1 MKNNWKNKLKAFCK
15 GWGYPILITVIVAT
29 SFESAIAEMNKV
41 NTSSMKPTIVEGDR
55 FFVNKLAYDLKIPY
69 TTLHITEWGHPQ
81 RGDIVIFH
89 SPIEDKRLV
98 KRVIGIP
105 GDTIEMQNNQLI
117 INGEKVT
124 YEPVDHI
131 RDSLQLLNKDFA
143 QYGLI
148 ENLSDKRHPVQFIP
162 RPGAI
167 TSFPPK
173 SIPDGKYFMMGD
185 NRNNSLDSRVFE
197 FVDRKQIIGQAI
209 SVFYSVDI
217 NNYYKPRWERFFT
230 KLP

>member
-1 MKNNWKNKLKAFCK
+1 MKNNWKKKLKAFWK

-41 NTSSMKPTIVEGDR
+41 NTTSMKPTIVEGDR
-55 FFVNKLAYDLKIPY
+55 FLVNKLAYDLKLPY
-69 TTLHITEWGHPQ
+69 TTWHIIEWSAPQ
-81 RGDIVIFH
+81 RGDIVIFN
-89 SPIEDKRLV
+89 SPVEDKRLV

-185 NRNNSLDSRVFE
+185 NRNNSLDSRIFE
-197 FVDRKQIIGQAI
+197 FVDRNQIIGQAT
-209 SVFYSVDI
+209 SVVFSVDI
-217 NNYYKPRWERFFT
+217 YNDYKPRWERFFT